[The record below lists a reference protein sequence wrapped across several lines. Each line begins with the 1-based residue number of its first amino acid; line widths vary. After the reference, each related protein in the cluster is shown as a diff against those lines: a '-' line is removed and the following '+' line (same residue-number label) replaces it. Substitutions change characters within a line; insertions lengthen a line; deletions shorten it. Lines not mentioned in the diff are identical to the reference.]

1 MKLGFKVAALCLLAS
16 SVAQAAVVTID
27 ADNVAAD
34 SVMNAAFAAM
44 GVTFSAFGSST
55 DGNVYSRTSNLATSG
70 TRVFGNSAAFDT
82 GWRSGSRSLRAD
94 FAGGTDFAAIDLIS
108 DDGSDIGSLEVFN
121 AANELL
127 ASLNTGNMLG
137 AGTFV
142 TLSYASVMGNIAY
155 IVATG
160 FDGDNVLLDRLQFN
174 DRQNGRLPEPGT
186 LGLAALALL
195 GAAGLRRRGV

>member
-1 MKLGFKVAALCLLAS
+1 MKFAIQAAALFLLAS
-16 SVAQAAVVTID
+16 SAVHASIVTID
-27 ADNVAAD
+27 ADNVAAN
-34 SVMNAAFAAM
+34 SVMNGAFVGV
-44 GVTFSAFGSST
+44 GVTLSAFGTST
-55 DGNVYSRTSNLATSG
+55 DGNVYSRTSGLATSG
-70 TRVFGNSAAFDT
+70 TRVFGNSSVFDPAWIP
-82 GWRSGSRSLRAD
+82 GGRSLRAD

-108 DDGSDIGSLEVFN
+108 DDGSDIGTLQVFN
-121 AANELL
+121 AANVLL

-142 TLSYASVMGNIAY
+142 TLSYASVMGDIAY

-160 FDGDNVLLDRLQFN
+160 FDGENVLLDRLQFN